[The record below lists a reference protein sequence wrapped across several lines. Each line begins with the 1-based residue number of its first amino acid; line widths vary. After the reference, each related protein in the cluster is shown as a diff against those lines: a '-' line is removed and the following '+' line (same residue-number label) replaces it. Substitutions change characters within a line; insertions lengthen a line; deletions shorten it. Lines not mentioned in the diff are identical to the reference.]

1 MKVEIIR
8 GDITKLKVDALV
20 NAANAELRGGGGVDG
35 AIHRAAGPELLEACK
50 RLGGCPSG
58 SARLTPGYRL
68 AARFVIHAV
77 GPVYQDGRCGE
88 PEALRSAYCSA
99 ASLIKEHRLSSVA
112 FAALSTGVYGYPIEA
127 ACIVAVQSVCDALRD
142 TPVRVV
148 FSAFGDDVEAGLRKA
163 LERYEEASGPTRDQS
178 VT

>member
-58 SARLTPGYRL
+58 SARVLHPAIGLQHGLSFMLL
-68 AARFVIHAV
+68 AQFIRMVDAV
-77 GPVYQDGRCGE
+77 SRKLCVPLI
-88 PEALRSAYCSA
+88 ALPHPS
-99 ASLIKEHRLSSVA
+99 
-112 FAALSTGVYGYPIEA
+112 
-127 ACIVAVQSVCDALRD
+127 
-142 TPVRVV
+142 
-148 FSAFGDDVEAGLRKA
+148 
-163 LERYEEASGPTRDQS
+163 
-178 VT
+178 

>member
-50 RLGGCPSG
+50 RLGGCPTG
-58 SARLTPGYRL
+58 SARLTPGYGL

>member
-8 GDITKLKVDALV
+8 GDITKLRVDALV

-50 RLGGCPSG
+50 RLGGCPTG
-58 SARLTPGYRL
+58 SARLTPGYGL

-88 PEALRSAYCSA
+88 PEALRAAYRSA
-99 ASLIKEHRLSSVA
+99 ASLVKEHRLRSVA

-127 ACIVAVQSVCDALRD
+127 ACIVAVKSVCDALRD
-142 TPVRVV
+142 TPVRVI

-163 LERYEEASGPTRDQS
+163 LERYEEARGPTRD
-178 VT
+178 

>member
-35 AIHRAAGPELLEACK
+35 AIHRAAGPELLKACQ
-50 RLGGCPSG
+50 RLGGCPTG
-58 SARLTPGYRL
+58 GARLTSGYGL

-88 PEALRSAYCSA
+88 PEALRSAYRSA
-99 ASLIKEHRLSSVA
+99 ASLIKEHRLRSVA
-112 FAALSTGVYGYPIEA
+112 FAALSTGVYGYPVEA
-127 ACIVAVQSVCDALRD
+127 ACMVAVQSVCDALRD
-142 TPVRVV
+142 TPVQVI
-148 FSAFGDDVEAGLRKA
+148 FSAFNNDVEAGLRKA
-163 LERYEEASGPTRDQS
+163 LDRYEEARGPTRG
-178 VT
+178 